1 MFNALSSAELDGQQV
16 ELLPDRT
23 VMSAFSSLGGFHLL
37 DIGGD
42 DNDGG
47 DADGGDGGDGGAGG
61 NGNVVTGNVNGSLFG
76 DQTNSAGNGGD
87 GGDGG
92 DGGIG
97 GDGGGN
103 VD

>member
-1 MFNALSSAELDGQQV
+1 MNDALSSDEIGAQQV

-42 DNDGG
+42 NNDGG
-47 DADGGDGGDGGAGG
+47 DAGGGDGGAGG
-61 NGNVVTGNVNGSLFG
+61 DGGSFNVVAGNVNLGNG
-76 DQTNSAGNGGD
+76 DQYNSAGNGGD

-92 DGGIG
+92 DGGWA